1 MLKPVLHKI
10 NFVECKSYGF
20 NLEVDFA
27 WEPTVFWVDIT
38 VTVQAENV
46 SCVLAVY
53 MPFWQ
58 ASLMTWQMHVS
69 PLNQLPLTYRGSK
82 LTCTIFQSR
91 FRVPAITLVVL
102 EKAEDLTC
110 TEEKYQAT
118 GNSMFIYYH
127 TMWPRELLDED
138 YFLFP
143 IRITSDPN
151 MKYFKWEVWILFFLW
166 CGFPLC
172 FNVLLI
178 LFIYLFFLCHSPQT
192 IAKSI
197 LDDLVMKDEVF
208 TFITLHCI

>member
-91 FRVPAITLVVL
+91 FRVPCHHSCSLREGWGLNLYWRKVPSHWKQHVYL
-102 EKAEDLTC
+102 LP
-110 TEEKYQAT
+110 
-118 GNSMFIYYH
+118 YY
-127 TMWPRELLDED
+127 
-138 YFLFP
+138 
-143 IRITSDPN
+143 
-151 MKYFKWEVWILFFLW
+151 V
-166 CGFPLC
+166 
-172 FNVLLI
+172 
-178 LFIYLFFLCHSPQT
+178 
-192 IAKSI
+192 A
-197 LDDLVMKDEVF
+197 
-208 TFITLHCI
+208 